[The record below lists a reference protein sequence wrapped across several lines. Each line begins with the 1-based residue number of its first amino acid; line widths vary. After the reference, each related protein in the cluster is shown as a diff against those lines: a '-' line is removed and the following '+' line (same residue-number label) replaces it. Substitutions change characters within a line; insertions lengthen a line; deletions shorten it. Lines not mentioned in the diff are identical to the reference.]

1 MYKKSLRSLWRYV
14 FQIQQSHSYRQP
26 ANLSPA
32 VSAFPSSPFPGAA
45 QQKLF
50 MCLSQISPD
59 HVKYFLDNDK
69 ASTPIPAD
77 KNCALRELHRVA
89 HVELG
94 PLA

>member
-1 MYKKSLRSLWRYV
+1 MVCILYS
-14 FQIQQSHSYRQP
+14 ISHLYRQLANFGP
-26 ANLSPA
+26 AN
-32 VSAFPSSPFPGAA
+32 SAFPTSPFPGAA
-45 QQKLF
+45 QLQLF
-50 MCLSQISPD
+50 RCLSEIAHD
-59 HVKYFLDNDK
+59 HVKYFLDNEK